1 MIKSE
6 VIMKRIFLILL
17 IIIGAIIMYSKEDNK
32 LTDMERYVIEQKGT
46 EAPFSGEFVE
56 HFKDGTYQCKKCGT
70 ELFDSSSKFKSSCGW
85 PSFDDAI
92 EGRVKEVPDADGRR
106 TEIVCANCGGH
117 LGHVFLGEGF
127 TDKNVRHCVNSLSLN
142 FQAEK
147 EELAEAKAYFAG
159 GCFWGV
165 EYYFQQKKG
174 VISSSVGFMGGTVV
188 NPGYY
193 EVVKGG
199 TGHIETTEIVYNP
212 SKISYEE
219 LTKYF
224 FEIHDPTQLDRQG
237 PDIGKQ
243 YSSVIFYSS
252 EEEKE
257 IAQKLIDILKS
268 KGFAVVTKLEPK
280 QAFYQAENYH
290 QDYYQN
296 KGSLPYC
303 HSYKKKF

>member
-1 MIKSE
+1 
-6 VIMKRIFLILL
+6 
-17 IIIGAIIMYSKEDNK
+17 MYSFSKDKDDSK
-32 LTDMERYVIEQKGT
+32 LTKMEKYVIEQKGT
-46 EAPFSGEFVE
+46 EAPFSGEYVE
-56 HFKDGTYQCKKCGT
+56 HFDDGTYHCKKCGT

-117 LGHVFLGEGF
+117 LGHVFTGEGL
-127 TDKNVRHCVNSLSLN
+127 TDKNVRHCVNSISLD
-142 FQAEK
+142 FQEK
-147 EELAEAKAYFAG
+147 TAKATAYFAG

-165 EYYFQQKKG
+165 EYYLQQKEG
-174 VISSSVGFMGGTVV
+174 VLGSSVGFMGGKVK

-193 EVVKGG
+193 DVVRGG
-199 TGHIETTEIVYNP
+199 TGHIETTEVIYNP
-212 SKISYEE
+212 EKISYEE

-237 PDIGKQ
+237 PDIGEQ
-243 YSSVIFYSS
+243 YRSVIFYSS
-252 EEEKE
+252 EAEKAT
-257 IAQKLIDILKS
+257 AQKLINILKQ
-268 KGFAVVTKLEPK
+268 KGYAVVTKLEP
-280 QAFYQAENYH
+280 AETYYEAEDYH
-290 QDYYQN
+290 QDYYEN